1 MRFVRLR
8 GYLNEIRRTYPI
20 DVVAYEEVASHKG
33 TAASHIYGGV
43 VAVLSE
49 FCEAEGLPYQ
59 GVPVGTIKRHATGRG
74 NANKDDMVE
83 EATRRWGVPFGPG
96 SERVFDDNEADAR
109 LLAEYVAHCYNDRSP
124 SGDGNAGGS

>member
-59 GVPVGTIKRHATGRG
+59 GVPVGTIKRVLTYFTHRTPT
-74 NANKDDMVE
+74 E
-83 EATRRWGVPFGPG
+83 
-96 SERVFDDNEADAR
+96 
-109 LLAEYVAHCYNDRSP
+109 
-124 SGDGNAGGS
+124 